1 MAEFSQRWEWP
12 EFIIGLGAG
21 ISIGMII
28 LCGILGWNP
37 VNGANVK
44 DLGNAI
50 CTEQQNS
57 TFDYYEDGVL
67 YCKENKAVPYD
78 GIFISSDEHRKGE

>member
-1 MAEFSQRWEWP
+1 MGEGEVLLGILPGIVMGAIAVAV
-12 EFIIGLGAG
+12 IIGAT
-21 ISIGMII
+21 
-28 LCGILGWNP
+28 LGWDP
-37 VNGANVK
+37 VPREDLE